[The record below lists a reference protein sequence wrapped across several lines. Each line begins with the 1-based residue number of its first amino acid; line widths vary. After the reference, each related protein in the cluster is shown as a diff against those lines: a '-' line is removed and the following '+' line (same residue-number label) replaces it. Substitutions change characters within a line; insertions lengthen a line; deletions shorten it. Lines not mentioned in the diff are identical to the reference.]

1 MKCLSGGGLQVAQIC
16 KNCGKQ
22 INSIAR
28 FCPFCGAEIKKEVAP
43 AAEAATWNLAVAG
56 TSGCSNSGAG
66 INQGFVDSL
75 NNFLRN
81 PRQMIPLLFLALFW
95 FILSLLAAS
104 GINPWMVRFLS
115 FLTFAQGGMY
125 GGVWGAMGGI
135 IGKAVFAYFFTA
147 LITPVLSGKSP
158 FKGMTMDFRGFF
170 NDLAL
175 QGVNAA
181 ASLFLGTGLALIAF
195 NFFTGNAST
204 VNSMAGIVGFLLA
217 LKALFGRVDLLK
229 GLVLNAANKLSRG
242 KTPSALV
249 VNRVIT
255 GYAAGSALAVVL
267 TAFSQPYLPYLLG
280 IILFLAGLIL
290 GILFKAEKVVPAA

>member
-104 GINPWMVRFLS
+104 GINPGWSVFYL
-115 FLTFAQGGMY
+115 LTLPRGHAAGM
-125 GGVWGAMGGI
+125 GAMGGI
-135 IGKAVFAYFFTA
+135 VGKSCFRLFFTA
-147 LITPVLSGKSP
+147 LITPVLSGKARS
-158 FKGMTMDFRGFF
+158 KG
-170 NDLAL
+170 
-175 QGVNAA
+175 
-181 ASLFLGTGLALIAF
+181 
-195 NFFTGNAST
+195 
-204 VNSMAGIVGFLLA
+204 
-217 LKALFGRVDLLK
+217 
-229 GLVLNAANKLSRG
+229 
-242 KTPSALV
+242 
-249 VNRVIT
+249 
-255 GYAAGSALAVVL
+255 
-267 TAFSQPYLPYLLG
+267 
-280 IILFLAGLIL
+280 
-290 GILFKAEKVVPAA
+290 